1 MHHATGSTPLIATA
15 SCAHWSIKALQ
26 RPGNIKQDQG
36 RLQLCQKYVAP
47 GAVEGTAEKT
57 ITSCILS
64 QTPSRARI
72 RRSLPAGVAGHGTD
86 WNSRDEI
93 LQDKRKEAFLCIHTR
108 NNLFWISGIFIV
120 LADLREPIFFK
131 GSDHR
136 IVFKGSDFCF
146 SSFDSQSQSWG
157 FDFVFLALMLGE
169 YTVTQQ

>member
-1 MHHATGSTPLIATA
+1 MT
-15 SCAHWSIKALQ
+15 
-26 RPGNIKQDQG
+26 R
-36 RLQLCQKYVAP
+36 
-47 GAVEGTAEKT
+47 E
-57 ITSCILS
+57 
-64 QTPSRARI
+64 
-72 RRSLPAGVAGHGTD
+72 
-86 WNSRDEI
+86 
-93 LQDKRKEAFLCIHTR
+93 DKRKKAFLCIHTR

-157 FDFVFLALMLGE
+157 FDFVFLAFMLGE